1 MTKKKTK
8 PRAAA
13 KKNDIEER
21 RHLVGFLIHDV
32 SRMRMRYFDTVF
44 KAMGFTRIHWWTL
57 GNIRRIAGD
66 GISQGELAK
75 VMGVK
80 KAMMGIMMDQLEDAG
95 LVQRVSEPND
105 RRIRIIKI
113 TERGAAFSDNLMQT
127 VRDMSPQFNKNI
139 SVKDLDIT
147 VRTLEKMTAN
157 AHQALAEQGTVKA
170 PARRKN
176 ASDGIVQG
184 RT

>member
-1 MTKKKTK
+1 MTKKNAK

-21 RHLVGFLIHDV
+21 RHLIGFLIHDV

-44 KAMGFTRIHWWTL
+44 KAMEFTRIHWWTL
-57 GNIRRIAGD
+57 GNIRRMAGD

-95 LVQRVSEPND
+95 LIQRISEPND

-113 TERGAAFSDNLMQT
+113 TERGEALSDSLMQT

-139 SVKDLDIT
+139 SAKDLDVT
-147 VRTLEKMTAN
+147 VRTLEAMRAN
-157 AHQALAEQGTVKA
+157 VRQALAQQGTVKG
-170 PARRKN
+170 PARRKSR
-176 ASDGIVQG
+176 ADIAVQG